1 MLDII
6 FDCYLTKKLDN
17 SLKIPV
23 HSSDKFVDKRIAHA
37 VFSLG
42 CGGAERQLVTT
53 LEGLKKAEFEHYV
66 VAGSLNKEEEKYYKT
81 DIEKLGIKVV
91 EARLSDES
99 VDRVVL
105 DRIQALPKIIQ
116 QNILS
121 YLTKFDEIRPQIV
134 HVWSDNIYAAMA
146 AVILGVPRVIVSF
159 QSISPKEFYAHQRKT
174 FRKTLSTALR
184 KILFRSLCRN
194 EVVLFTANSKAG
206 IKSYAAWMNLQ
217 EEAFRLL
224 YNGMDASKWINSSPA
239 EALQEKEKL
248 GLDPERPVVLGLMR
262 MQDIKRPD
270 LWISVA
276 ERLKER
282 ANTKFV
288 LYGDGPLYAKMKPLA
303 GKAGV
308 IMPGLT
314 SNPAS
319 CLGFAD
325 VFLHTAKVEG
335 LPNVLLEAQLMGVP
349 VVATQAGGS
358 AEAVLNGRTGFV
370 LEEGKDLAGR
380 LAGTVA
386 EMLENHEWRREA
398 GNLAPVFVQDKFS
411 IETMLVNT
419 MKLYE

>member
-1 MLDII
+1 MIA
-6 FDCYLTKKLDN
+6 
-17 SLKIPV
+17 SLWRWLSEERIVCPAHAV
-23 HSSDKFVDKRIAHA
+23 NFVEKRIAHV

-42 CGGAERQLVTT
+42 CGGAERQLVNTISRINGAGSYEHCVLARSLKT
-53 LEGLKKAEFEHYV
+53 EKERHYKDAVERSGVKIFEVPGLPTGHSDALFKKTYFLPDFIKKNLRVYCEGL
-66 VAGSLNKEEEKYYKT
+66 S
-81 DIEKLGIKVV
+81 KLKP
-91 EARLSDES
+91 A
-99 VDRVVL
+99 
-105 DRIQALPKIIQ
+105 
-116 QNILS
+116 
-121 YLTKFDEIRPQIV
+121 IV
-134 HVWSDNIYAAMA
+134 HVWSDNVY
-146 AVILGVPRVIVSF
+146 AVIAALMLGVPKVILSW
-159 QSISPKEFYAHQRKT
+159 QSISPKEFASCQKFSLRRHLTLKLWKALLTST
-174 FRKTLSTALR
+174 FPRPEM
-184 KILFRSLCRN
+184 IY
-194 EVVLFTANSKAG
+194 TANSEAG
-206 IKSYAAWMNLQ
+206 RKSYSRWLGLP
-217 EEAFRLL
+217 EERIHLL
-224 YNGMDASKWINSSPA
+224 YNGIDNNFVKGADAESV
-239 EALQEKEKL
+239 ALERKSL
-248 GLDPERPVVLGLMR
+248 GIRPDEQVVMGLMR

-270 LWISVA
+270 LWISVV

-303 GKAGV
+303 GKAGA

-380 LAGTVA
+380 LARTVA
-386 EMLENHEWRREA
+386 EILENHEWRREA

-411 IETMLVNT
+411 IETMLANT
-419 MKLYE
+419 VKLYE